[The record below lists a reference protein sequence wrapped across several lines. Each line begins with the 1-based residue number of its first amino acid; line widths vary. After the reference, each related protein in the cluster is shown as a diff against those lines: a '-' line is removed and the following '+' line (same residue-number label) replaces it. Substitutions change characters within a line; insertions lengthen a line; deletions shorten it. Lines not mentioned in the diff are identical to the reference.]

1 MHLQG
6 RAEESRGKCPFEP
19 TLKYAAVFVGAFS
32 LMCSLEDFLL
42 SSFCF

>member
-19 TLKYAAVFVGAFS
+19 TLKYASVFVGVFS
-32 LMCSLEDFLL
+32 LMKT
-42 SSFCF
+42 FCYLHSIF